1 MPHTFDFV
9 VYLPNRTS
17 VEVQVPMEV
26 CRNLT
31 VQGFVK
37 LVKIELARRCDTK
50 VKQRAIVWGKHVK
63 VRDFQGRPV
72 LDGEF
77 ASSSESKAGKVL
89 LLYVSWS
96 FACKRVF
103 LFTLNRNST
112 WRKSLCLLSTRFR
125 RFVTLF
131 CRITG
136 ICRICT
142 RIRYMLI

>member
-1 MPHTFDFV
+1 M
-9 VYLPNRTS
+9 
-17 VEVQVPMEV
+17 
-26 CRNLT
+26 
-31 VQGFVK
+31 
-37 LVKIELARRCDTK
+37 
-50 VKQRAIVWGKHVK
+50 K

-72 LDGEF
+72 LDGKF

-89 LLYVSWS
+89 LFYVSWS

-112 WRKSLCLLSTRFR
+112 WQKSLCLLSTRFK

-142 RIRYMLI
+142 WIQYMLIR